1 MLIHVSRD
9 GQQFGPYTPEDAQAY
24 LNNGSLLPTDLGWVE
39 GAANWVPLPDLV
51 AQAMSAPPT
60 AMPGIACP
68 QCGAG
73 LEADQVVCLACGH
86 NLDDPVEE
94 PGQEGEGAAVVEE
107 KTTIPMSVSYEDET
121 AKRSEFVNSVG
132 WMLLMSILLPVF
144 NTAGQWSFP
153 TYDMWVTP
161 KAEETF
167 DVPDATVD
175 PNSTQAQQQATPAP
189 AAKVDDPYTWPMKFD
204 VLAAAV
210 MGIVCCVL
218 ASAMHGRDRGIVLAV
233 AVLGILGTIAS
244 VPEAGQFI
252 TKSKIDTSPPTPAE
266 APPQNGDSLE
276 IDTPELS
283 NQGEFGNLLWEKLGF
298 DPSENMVFVA
308 LFLLAWVA
316 IIGGAQSRFYRLDG
330 MIPYVLSM
338 IGGVCI
344 ILVWLLPGADGVP
357 LLAVVDAV
365 SADPVKGAGLG
376 LMMAMQL
383 GAGICCF
390 LNQRGIRPS
399 KMKKYA
405 GLAVAM
411 MVSSLGVG
419 LVPTWGKVIYEESNS
434 YVKVAQTREKYVLS
448 QFENP
453 DALTKYEIPI
463 FDRAMED
470 LEKPLNARISSIFGW
485 FCLGVKYGAWIIGLM
500 MLLPLAVVE
509 LICGKREPDGQLFG

>member
-24 LNNGSLLPTDLGWVE
+24 LNDGSLLPTDLGWVE
-39 GAANWVPLPDLV
+39 GATDWVPLPNLV

-60 AMPGIACP
+60 AMPGVACP
-68 QCGAG
+68 KCGAG

-86 NLDDPVEE
+86 NLDDPVEV
-94 PGQEGEGAAVVEE
+94 PGEEAAGAAAVE
-107 KTTIPMSVSYEDET
+107 TPAIPMSVSYEDET

-132 WMLLMSILLPVF
+132 WMLLMALLLPVF
-144 NTAGQWSFP
+144 NTAGKWSFP

-161 KAEETF
+161 KAEEVF
-167 DVPDATVD
+167 DIPDATVD
-175 PNSTQAQQQATPAP
+175 PNMAQPQQP
-189 AAKVDDPYTWPMKFD
+189 AASTPPKADDPYTWQMKFD
-204 VLAAAV
+204 ILAPAIA
-210 MGIVCCVL
+210 GIACCIL
-218 ASAMHGRDRGIVLAV
+218 ASAMHGRDRGVVLLV
-233 AVLGILGTIAS
+233 ISLGILGTIAA
-244 VPEAGQFI
+244 VPEVGQFQAR
-252 TKSKIDTSPPTPAE
+252 SQIDTSPPTPDQP
-266 APPQNGDSLE
+266 PPQGGDSLE

-283 NQGEFGNLLWEKLGF
+283 NAGEMGNLLWDKLKF
-298 DPSENMVFVA
+298 NPADNLVTVA
-308 LFLLAWVA
+308 LFLLSWVL
-316 IIGGAQSRFYRLDG
+316 IVGGAQARFYRLDG
-330 MIPYVLSM
+330 MVPYILSM

-344 ILVWLLPGADGVP
+344 ILVWLLPGADGIP
-357 LLAVVDAV
+357 LMAVVDAV
-365 SADPVKGAGLG
+365 SADPVVGAGLG

-405 GLAVAM
+405 TLAVTM

-419 LVPTWGKVIYEESNS
+419 LVPTWGKVIYEESNA
-434 YVKVAQTREKYVLS
+434 YVKVAEVREKYVLS
-448 QFENP
+448 QFDNP
-453 DALTKYEIPI
+453 EALTKYEIPI

-485 FCLGVKYGAWIIGLM
+485 FCLGVKYGAWIIGCIL
-500 MLLPLAVVE
+500 LLPLAVVE